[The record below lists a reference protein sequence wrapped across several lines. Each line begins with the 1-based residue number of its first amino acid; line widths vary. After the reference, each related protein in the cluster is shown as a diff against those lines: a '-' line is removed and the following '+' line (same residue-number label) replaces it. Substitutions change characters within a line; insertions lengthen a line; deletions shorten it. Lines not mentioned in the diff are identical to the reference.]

1 MSETELPLKACRDCH
16 DRPRTHGSRCQ
27 WCDLALD
34 ERERSAPTQLG
45 IEAIAEHYRFFARRF
60 AHVETAYPDGSAE
73 LEQWSDDDPI
83 PVRPDTQATAQMSY
97 LEAFAH
103 LSDLDALSDA
113 MRRAEICSNCETWPA
128 THADRCRLC
137 NEELHVRQRRRA
149 NPVTLEGIA
158 ARYGICCDLLWQ
170 AFEKLAE
177 SVERDEHEMT
187 EIEGKQARVADLF
200 SFFWHEC
207 VGELLE
213 IRRAHAGLGR
223 MSAEGVEPTQPRWVI
238 MPSAARNAARPTSCQ
253 PGWRSRCRTKTRS
266 LKQHRFR
273 RAARW
278 PCRSCACP
286 ASRMKQGSKSSC
298 GSARGAVPRLR
309 RSCAGGR
316 SRQGER
322 GGVAR
327 PWVLLPQQ
335 TIAPSVLMPQVCC
348 EPALTAV

>member
-1 MSETELPLKACRDCH
+1 MSETELLLKACRDCH
-16 DRPRTHGSRCQ
+16 DRPRTHGGRCQ

-60 AHVETAYPDGSAE
+60 AHVKTAYPDGSAE

-83 PVRPDTQATAQMSY
+83 PVRPDTQATAQLSY

-103 LSDLDALSDA
+103 LSDLDALYDA
-113 MRRAEICSNCETWPA
+113 MKRAEICSNCETWPA

-158 ARYGICCDLLWQ
+158 VRYGICCDLLWQ

-238 MPSAARNAARPTSCQ
+238 MPYRCTKCGEAYELPAGMAQQVQNEDKVFEEASFP
-253 PGWRSRCRTKTRS
+253 PGCA
-266 LKQHRFR
+266 LAMQELCM
-273 RAARW
+273 
-278 PCRSCACP
+278 PCFADETGIEIKLWFS
-286 ASRMKQGSKSSC
+286 
-298 GSARGAVPRLR
+298 
-309 RSCAGGR
+309 
-316 SRQGER
+316 
-322 GGVAR
+322 
-327 PWVLLPQQ
+327 
-335 TIAPSVLMPQVCC
+335 
-348 EPALTAV
+348 